1 MSQLLWTQKQD
12 IGSAARSGAAMTFD
26 TGKKRV
32 VLFGGLV
39 ANSPVND
46 TWEWDGQ
53 NWTQV
58 ADIGPHSR
66 SDHAIAFDSARQRI
80 VLFGGVQK
88 TGTATTYFNDTWEWD
103 GTEWTQVEDSGPA
116 PRSGMGMCFDNKR
129 AVTVLFGGN
138 NASSQFAD
146 TWIWDGVSWTQE
158 QDSGPSARTRHG
170 MDYDSIRDRVVLFGG
185 SSMTTKQIQV
195 WHSGSLF
202 QSGYYTTE
210 TISTSQFMNDTWEYD
225 GGTWTR
231 VADTGPSARFGFGFV
246 YGDKVVLLFGGKNA
260 TNAFRDTWQ
269 WDGAHWTQRQDI
281 GPSQRGDLAAAYD
294 SNRGHMV
301 VFGGSGEGNSPPIFG
316 DTWEAFERP

>member
-170 MDYDSIRDRVVLFGG
+170 MDYDPGRDRVVLFGG
-185 SSMTTKQIQV
+185 SNVTTKQVQV
-195 WHSGSLF
+195 WHSGSVF
-202 QSGYYTTE
+202 SSGYYE
-210 TISTSQFMNDTWEYD
+210 TQTVNTWQFLNDTWEYD
-225 GGTWTR
+225 GSMWTR
-231 VADTGPSARFGFGFV
+231 VADTGPSPRYAFGLV
-246 YGDKVVLLFGGKNA
+246 YGGNVILLFGGKDSSNA
-260 TNAFRDTWQ
+260 LRDTWQ
-269 WDGAHWTQRQDI
+269 WDGQHWTQRQDI
-281 GPSQRGDLAAAYD
+281 GPAPRGDVAAAYD
-294 SNRGHMV
+294 SDRGHMV
-301 VFGGSGEGNSPPIFG
+301 IFGGSGVSSPAFG